1 MAGVIDDVPADVLA
15 RVGVP
20 CHHEQS
26 VVPVERGA
34 IASFVSASHNGNPM
48 YWDDAVARELAGGA
62 VAPVTMLSVWFQ
74 PLPWEPGRTEEAVP
88 LRLHFELKERFGYP
102 EAIVSDNVATY
113 YEPVRPG
120 DVLTSE
126 QRLVSV
132 SEEKTTRL
140 GTGRFW
146 VIDVEYRNQNDE
158 LVAVERWTSFGYEAD
173 AA

>member
-1 MAGVIDDVPADVLA
+1 MTEVPADVLA
-15 RVGVP
+15 RVGEP
-20 CHHEQS
+20 CHREQS

-34 IASFVSASHNGNPM
+34 ITAFVSASHNGNPV
-48 YWDDAVARELAGGA
+48 YWDDAVADELTGGA
-62 VAPVTMLSVWFQ
+62 VAPATMLSVWFQ
-74 PLPWEPGRTEEAVP
+74 PHPWEPGRTEEAVP

-113 YEPVRPG
+113 HEPVRPG

-132 SEEKTTRL
+132 SDEKTTRL

-146 VIDVEYRNQNDE
+146 VIDVEYRNQRDE
-158 LVAVERWTSFGYEAD
+158 LVAVERWTSFGYEVD